1 MHSLCGPI
9 KWMASLALYKQTLSA
24 TTANFAQQ
32 QQQPQQQELEHTRAT
47 VHGYY
52 VSAKVVQNKCS
63 ISIK

>member
-1 MHSLCGPI
+1 MT
-9 KWMASLALYKQTLSA
+9 SLALYKQTLSA
-24 TTANFAQQ
+24 TTANFAQL
-32 QQQPQQQELEHTRAT
+32 QPQQQEVEHTRGS

>member
-1 MHSLCGPI
+1 
-9 KWMASLALYKQTLSA
+9 MASLALYKQTLSA

-32 QQQPQQQELEHTRAT
+32 QQQPQQQELEHTRGS